1 MARVLLVEDDG
12 LLRKSVHRILERA
25 GHEVWETSGP
35 KVALHMLAQVPVD
48 IMITDLY
55 MPGMNG
61 LDLIQVLDRDR
72 CKHVIAMTGGGVARG
87 PGDLLDEARRAGA
100 EWTIEKPFEARELV
114 NAVATVMQGG
124 LAA

>member
-35 KVALHMLAQVPVD
+35 KVALHMLDQVPVD
-48 IMITDLY
+48 LIITDLY

-61 LDLIQVLDRDR
+61 LDLIQAVDRNR
-72 CKHVIAMTGGGVARG
+72 CAHIIAMTGGGVSRG
-87 PGDLLDEARRAGA
+87 PGDLLEDARRAGA
-100 EWTIEKPFEARELV
+100 EWTIEKPFEAGELV
-114 NAVATVMQGG
+114 SAVSSVLQGG
-124 LAA
+124 MAA